1 MKNLII
7 ITFTFFFI
15 NSCNGNINSTKS
27 EFKNLPP
34 KEIDYNSKKK
44 AYFASGCFWCVE
56 AIYESL
62 KGVDEVFSGYSGGKT
77 TNPTYSSIGTGRTG
91 HAESVEVI
99 YDPLEISYETLVDV
113 FFGSHDPTSLNRQGP
128 DFGSQYRSIAFYSNE
143 KEKEIIKRK
152 IDFLTKNKIFKKSI
166 KTEILMIEKFY
177 YAEDYHQDY
186 ERLNPKNP
194 YVINVSVP
202 RLNKFKLEF
211 SNLLKENH

>member
-1 MKNLII
+1 MCIRD
-7 ITFTFFFI
+7 
-15 NSCNGNINSTKS
+15 SSTKS

-34 KEIDYNSKKK
+34 KEIDYTGKKK

-143 KEKEIIKRK
+143 KEKEIIKNKK
-152 IDFLTKNKIFKKSI
+152 ILIAN
-166 KTEILMIEKFY
+166 EG
-177 YAEDYHQDY
+177 
-186 ERLNPKNP
+186 R
-194 YVINVSVP
+194 
-202 RLNKFKLEF
+202 
-211 SNLLKENH
+211 LLKKCTLGLFILVLLIEQKEFQKQCVKM